1 MAIQPPG
8 SYPQGN
14 KKGKAKKKAGQNTF
28 ERKEWYNLRSPSI
41 FPCNISGK
49 TFVAKSTS
57 KNTNLKLIGRRY
69 DVNHADLTKN
79 NDFTHRKFIFKV
91 GDVKGADCIGFFD
104 GMELTS
110 DKHKAMIKK
119 WHTLIEAQKDIV
131 AKDRSVFRVFVMAV
145 TRRPQGYTKK
155 TCYVKHSEEKKIRK
169 IMFDVIE
176 QELGGRSVDEIM
188 NKLSNETVGKRIEEL
203 GSEIFP
209 LQNCCVRK
217 VKTIK
222 SYQGVSI
229 GQEEEVGAIAN

>member
-14 KKGKAKKKAGQNTF
+14 RKGKAKKKTGQDSF
-28 ERKEWYNLRSPSI
+28 ARKEWYNLRSPSI
-41 FPCNISGK
+41 FPSNINGK
-49 TFVAKSTS
+49 TLVS
-57 KNTNLKLIGRRY
+57 KATGKNAHMRAIGRRY

-79 NDFTHRKFIFKV
+79 NDVAHRKFIFKI

-119 WHTLIEAQKDIV
+119 WHSLIEAQKDIV
-131 AKDRSVFRVFVMAV
+131 AKDQSVFRVFVMAV
-145 TRRPQGYTKK
+145 TKRPHGYTKK
-155 TCYVKHSEEKKIRK
+155 TCYVKHSDEKRIRK

-176 QELGGRSVDEIM
+176 EELGGRSVDDIM
-188 NKLSNETVGKRIEEL
+188 SKLSNETVGKRIEEL

-222 SYQGVSI
+222 SYQTATI
-229 GQEEEVGAIAN
+229 TQQDEVKAAAD

>member
-1 MAIQPPG
+1 M
-8 SYPQGN
+8 
-14 KKGKAKKKAGQNTF
+14 
-28 ERKEWYNLRSPSI
+28 
-41 FPCNISGK
+41 
-49 TFVAKSTS
+49 
-57 KNTNLKLIGRRY
+57 KLIGRRY